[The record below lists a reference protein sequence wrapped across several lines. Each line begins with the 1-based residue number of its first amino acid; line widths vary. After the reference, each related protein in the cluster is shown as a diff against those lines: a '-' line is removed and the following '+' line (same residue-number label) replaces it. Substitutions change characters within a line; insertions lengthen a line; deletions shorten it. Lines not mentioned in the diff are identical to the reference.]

1 MVTPNNMNNMV
12 QIRDLSFKRDTKVIF
27 DRVNFEFQ
35 RGKIT
40 AVMGPSGTG
49 KTTLLRFI
57 GGELQALPGHVFVD
71 EIDIGKLSL
80 KKLYRLRHRMGLLF
94 QEGALFTD
102 LNVFDNVAFPLRE
115 LTSLPESVISDL
127 VLMKLEAV
135 GLRGARH
142 LRIEELSGGMA
153 HRVALAR
160 AIISDPD
167 LMMYDE
173 PLTGQD
179 PVTRGV
185 LMRLIKQLNEA
196 LELTS
201 IIVSHEVSEMLE
213 IADYIYV
220 LSGGKIMGKGTPDQL
235 SNSDLP
241 YVKQFINGFPDG
253 AVPFDYS
260 TKSSYQEDLDLC

>member
-1 MVTPNNMNNMV
+1 MRKPINNMV
-12 QIRDLSFKRDTKVIF
+12 EIHDLSFKRDTKTIF
-27 DRVNFEFQ
+27 NRVNFKFP

-57 GGELQALPGHVFVD
+57 GGELKTKPGHVFVD
-71 EIDIGKLSL
+71 NVDVGTLSL
-80 KKLYRLRHRMGLLF
+80 KKLYQLRHKMGVLF

-115 LTSLPESVISDL
+115 LTKLPESMISDL
-127 VLMKLEAV
+127 VMMKLEAV
-135 GLRGARH
+135 GLRGARD
-142 LRIEELSGGMA
+142 LRIDELSGGMA

-160 AIISDPD
+160 AIVLDPD

-196 LELTS
+196 LNLTS
-201 IIVSHEVSEMLE
+201 ILVSHEVSEMMT
-213 IADYIYV
+213 IADYVYV
-220 LSGGKIMGKGTPDQL
+220 ISNGKIMGEGTPAQL
-235 SNSDLP
+235 AKDKTP
-241 YVKQFINGFPDG
+241 YVHQFIKGLPEG
-253 AVPFDYS
+253 VVPFDYP
-260 TKSSYQEDLDLC
+260 TAVKYEEDLNL